1 MPATSAS
8 IGGGRGERQIPFV
21 VVRRHRARMGVAHDV
36 GPPRVGHALH
46 RAGHYRDAEA
56 AGRGDRALDVVDGR
70 LELQGTKHPMG
81 HVSILEAHDRVADRA
96 EQRLD
101 HDVAGPRTWASL
113 PSPTLDRSRV
123 AGIASTSWRRVAS
136 VPISPREC
144 QEPDAPRTATRIRA
158 VTG

>member
-81 HVSILEAHDRVADRA
+81 HVSILEAHDRVAHRA

-101 HDVAGPRTWASL
+101 HDVAAQLVEGLHRVVVAFAHDRGRGARRPDPAAR
-113 PSPTLDRSRV
+113 SPT
-123 AGIASTSWRRVAS
+123 T
-136 VPISPREC
+136 C
-144 QEPDAPRTATRIRA
+144 
-158 VTG
+158 